1 MPPYDDEFSQYR
13 KAGDLAGN
21 AAVEA
26 AVEAA
31 KLKGKPNDDELKT
44 IYDTAYN
51 NAYTEAFVKEK
62 SARGGM
68 RKRKISKT
76 RKMRRKCKP

>member
-1 MPPYDDEFSQYR
+1 MPDEFSQYR
-13 KAGDLAGN
+13 KAGELAGN
-21 AAVEA
+21 A

-31 KLKGKPNDDELKT
+31 KLKGKFNDDELNT
-44 IYDTAYN
+44 IYETAYN
-51 NAYTEAFVKEK
+51 IAYTEAVVEK
-62 SARGGM
+62 SAGGGL

>member
-1 MPPYDDEFSQYR
+1 MPDEFSQYR
-13 KAGDLAGN
+13 KAGELAGT
-21 AAVEA
+21 A

-31 KLKGKPNDDELKT
+31 KLKGKPNDDELDT
-44 IYDTAYN
+44 IYHTAYN
-51 NAYTEAFVKEK
+51 IAYTESFVKEK

>member
-1 MPPYDDEFSQYR
+1 MPHHDDEFSQYR
-13 KAGDLAGN
+13 KAGVLAGN
-21 AAVEA
+21 AAV
-26 AVEAA
+26 A
-31 KLKGKPNDDELKT
+31 KLEGKPDHELNL
-44 IYDTAYN
+44 IYETAYN
-51 NAYTEAFVKEK
+51 NAYTEAFLKEK

>member
-1 MPPYDDEFSQYR
+1 MPPHDDEFSQYR
-13 KAGDLAGN
+13 KAGALAGN

-26 AVEAA
+26 A
-31 KLKGKPNDDELKT
+31 KLEGKPDHELNL
-44 IYDTAYN
+44 IYETAYN
-51 NAYTEAFVKEK
+51 NAYTEAFIKEK

>member
-1 MPPYDDEFSQYR
+1 MPPHDDEFSQYR
-13 KAGDLAGN
+13 KAGALAGN

-26 AVEAA
+26 A
-31 KLKGKPNDDELKT
+31 KLNGTPDDDELNR
-44 IYDTAYN
+44 IYTTAYN
-51 NAYTEAFVKEK
+51 IAYTESFVKEK
-62 SARGGM
+62 SAHGGM

>member
-1 MPPYDDEFSQYR
+1 MPDEFSQYR
-13 KAGDLAGN
+13 KAGALAGN
-21 AAVEA
+21 A

-31 KLKGKPNDDELKT
+31 KLKGKPNDDELNT
-44 IYDTAYN
+44 IYETAYN
-51 NAYTEAFVKEK
+51 NAYTDAFVKEK

>member
-1 MPPYDDEFSQYR
+1 MPPHDDEFSQYR
-13 KAGDLAGN
+13 KAGLLAGN

-26 AVEAA
+26 A
-31 KLKGKPNDDELKT
+31 KLEGKPDHELNL
-44 IYDTAYN
+44 IYETAYN
-51 NAYTEAFVKEK
+51 NAYTEAFVKAFNEK
-62 SARGGM
+62 NARGGM

>member
-1 MPPYDDEFSQYR
+1 MPPHDDEFSQYR
-13 KAGDLAGN
+13 KAGELAGN

-26 AVEAA
+26 A
-31 KLKGKPNDDELKT
+31 KLKGTPNDDELDL
-44 IYDTAYN
+44 IYGTAYN
-51 NAYTEAFVKEK
+51 NAYTEAFFVKEK
-62 SARGGM
+62 SASGGM